1 MFFLLPFF
9 PFPDVYVTIG
19 YCDGKNLKT
28 LGWQYQQSS
37 SSQDYFYNCK
47 KLCLKHACKK
57 ASRLSIKINNE
68 NNVLYTTI
76 LLFSINRVVSS
87 IAYTDVIYTK
97 RRTHTYINICPD
109 TLYRSVQYKRCTP
122 QVSTVFYL
130 NVPALKGT
138 GQ

>member
-1 MFFLLPFF
+1 MP
-9 PFPDVYVTIG
+9 VNSG
-19 YCDGKNLKT
+19 
-28 LGWQYQQSS
+28 Q
-37 SSQDYFYNCK
+37 
-47 KLCLKHACKK
+47 
-57 ASRLSIKINNE
+57 LSIKINNE

-109 TLYRSVQYKRCTP
+109 TLYRSVQYKRCTGTP